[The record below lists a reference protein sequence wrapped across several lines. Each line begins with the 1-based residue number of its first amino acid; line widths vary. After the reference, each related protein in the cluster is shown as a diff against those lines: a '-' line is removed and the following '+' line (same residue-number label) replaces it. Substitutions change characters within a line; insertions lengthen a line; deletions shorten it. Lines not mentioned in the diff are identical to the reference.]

1 MRMGGM
7 FENYELDPESV
18 INSIIQM
25 VTVRICQLRPLVAS
39 QLQLF
44 YMGCNTVS
52 QFLGFFDMT
61 FCLIR
66 MQRLALGE
74 LEDS

>member
-1 MRMGGM
+1 
-7 FENYELDPESV
+7 
-18 INSIIQM
+18 
-25 VTVRICQLRPLVAS
+25 
-39 QLQLF
+39 
-44 YMGCNTVS
+44 MGCNTAS
-52 QFLGFFDMT
+52 QFLGFFDVT